1 MDECAR
7 FRKRTLAEISG
18 LVLGLVLSIT
28 EHLQKVSAAFRRLA
42 QHLLAE
48 RQKLVHHLLYVT
60 CQESPLVSVS
70 TGPAVD
76 LASSRNIACRV
87 GVNWTPRVSGE
98 IADDFPPSIF

>member
-1 MDECAR
+1 LSRYAADHMDECAR
-7 FRKRTLAEISG
+7 LRKGTLAEISG

-60 CQESPLVSVS
+60 CQEFSARNRFDRPGGRFNVFPQYCL
-70 TGPAVD
+70 
-76 LASSRNIACRV
+76 SS
-87 GVNWTPRVSGE
+87 GSKLDSE
-98 IADDFPPSIF
+98 SIG